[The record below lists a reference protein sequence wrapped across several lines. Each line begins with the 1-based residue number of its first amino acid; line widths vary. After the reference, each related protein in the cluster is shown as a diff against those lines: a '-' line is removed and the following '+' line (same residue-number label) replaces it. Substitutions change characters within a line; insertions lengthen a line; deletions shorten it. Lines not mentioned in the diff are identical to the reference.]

1 MAAHLLRK
9 TSRKAIHVLRPCRAH
24 TLHTLTY
31 RSMSRGGR
39 VPYRGCQVQSHPCLN
54 LARSDVLRWFVT
66 RPLQIRS
73 IPRWCCRAR
82 FSQPLPNYWSCSRG
96 ELFFAVFLFF
106 PTELTSPYLL
116 SPGSLCYLKTDLNGQ
131 WTCKLRRKFYTCHFL
146 KIVLQIMRT
155 FDLNSL
161 VTMSYE
167 QLWCYFDHNKA
178 SATESLD
185 VKGAEILPK
194 MKLTFWFLVSNL
206 LLILLNLHCFFF
218 LLYCSALCN
227 KQVTKRHVWV
237 YSKWCELTLK
247 VKHPKLKQT
256 RSNTV

>member
-9 TSRKAIHVLRPCRAH
+9 TSRKAILVLRPCRAH

-146 KIVLQIMRT
+146 KMFCKSWGHLTWIPLSQCHMNN
-155 FDLNSL
+155 FDAIS
-161 VTMSYE
+161 
-167 QLWCYFDHNKA
+167 
-178 SATESLD
+178 
-185 VKGAEILPK
+185 I
-194 MKLTFWFLVSNL
+194 
-206 LLILLNLHCFFF
+206 II
-218 LLYCSALCN
+218 
-227 KQVTKRHVWV
+227 
-237 YSKWCELTLK
+237 
-247 VKHPKLKQT
+247 KHRQP
-256 RSNTV
+256 NPWM